1 MAITA
6 GGLGSG
12 LDIGSLVSQLVA
24 AEGQPAVFRLDT
36 KEARLQADLSS
47 IGTLKSA
54 LSDFQDIVKELND
67 PDTFLARR
75 AQTSNVDLFTASADT
90 SAVASSYD
98 IEVVQLAEAAKV
110 RSGDF
115 SAATDVV
122 GTGTL
127 DISLG
132 ASSFQVTVDTNNQTL
147 EGIRDAIN
155 AASDNPGIAASIVN
169 VDGGTRLVLSSEKT
183 GSANTIAI
191 TVTDDDLNNTDV
203 SGLSQLATANLTT
216 LKTAQDAIINLDQQ
230 LVTRDSNS
238 FSDVITGVTLNLK
251 SADVGTTGTL
261 TIALNTTS
269 VESKVNSFVEA
280 YNSLAD
286 TMKSLGAYNAETGL
300 AGGLQGDSSL
310 RSVQNQI
317 RQTLTNSVSGLDF
330 GTLSE
335 IGITTDTNGHLT
347 IDEEKFDSVLSTD
360 FSTVSELFASENGLA
375 NSLEA
380 LIDGYIG
387 SNGTLGSRTE
397 SLQSRIES
405 IDDDRERLDARLT
418 ALESRY
424 TAQFTAMDILVGQL
438 QGIGTALTGQLAN
451 LPQPN
456 SINNN

>member
-1 MAITA
+1 
-6 GGLGSG
+6 
-12 LDIGSLVSQLVA
+12 LVSQLVA

-169 VDGGTRLVLSSEKT
+169 VDSGTRLVLSSEKT
-183 GSANTIAI
+183 GSTNTIAI
-191 TVTDDDLNNTDV
+191 SVTDDDSNNADTA
-203 SGLSQLATANLTT
+203 GLSQLATANLTT

-230 LVTRDSNS
+230 QVTRDSNS

-251 SADVGTTGTL
+251 SADVSTTGTL
-261 TIALNTTS
+261 TIVLNTTS
-269 VESKVNSFVEA
+269 VESKVNRFIEA

-317 RQTLTNSVSGLDF
+317 RQTLTNSVPGLDF

-335 IGITTDTNGHLT
+335 IGITTDANGHLT
-347 IDEEKFDSVLSTD
+347 MDEEKFDSILSTD